1 MKGWRGPS
9 YEGEYPTLGYIV
21 LDWLHAHLPSPA
33 DDTQPFDPTD
43 EQYRLVLAWYRL
55 DPQSGRFIHRRGAIE
70 MAKGWGKSPLV
81 AALAICDFA
90 GPALFDGWDAS
101 GEPVARPWGTG
112 DDPAPWV
119 QVAANSEDQSENTYG
134 AIYAYLTARDGKVA
148 DSLGIDNGRT
158 RLFLKANPGAKLE
171 PVTASAG
178 SREGQRVTFAVL
190 DETHLWTRR
199 SGGLRLA
206 NTLRRNVAKMS
217 GRTLETTN
225 APILG
230 EHSVAEDT
238 GVAAENRE
246 AGVFLYTRRPT
257 VEPMPDWDDERMRTE
272 LARVYGD
279 ARWIDQDRILR
290 EIHDPATE
298 WSDALR
304 FYFNFRTTGAGR
316 AVDPRVWDDLRR
328 DGSDEDHPLIEVPSK
343 SRIGLGFDGS
353 ISRDATVLAGCTPD
367 GHGFLIRA
375 WVRPYDA
382 PEDWRVDRKDVRQTI
397 DETFARYDVGL
408 MLCDPPKWYSE
419 IEDWVTVF
427 GEERVVMLDTNQ
439 PRRFAPAVDRWL
451 TAIREGVHTNDGDR
465 LVRDHVL
472 SSQLRKVRINDDADD
487 GRTHYVL
494 IKGEDGRRI
503 DGAVADVLAYQ
514 AAVTMPEPMPAAGYI
529 PFDDEADW

>member
-1 MKGWRGPS
+1 
-9 YEGEYPTLGYIV
+9 
-21 LDWLHAHLPSPA
+21 
-33 DDTQPFDPTD
+33 
-43 EQYRLVLAWYRL
+43 
-55 DPQSGRFIHRRGAIE
+55 

-81 AALAICDFA
+81 AALALCDFA
-90 GPALFDGWDAS
+90 GPALFDGWDAG

-148 DSLGIDNGRT
+148 DAIGVDQGRT
-158 RLFLKANPGAKLE
+158 RLYLKANPGAKLE

-199 SGGLRLA
+199 SGGLKLA

-238 GVAAENRE
+238 GVAAENNE

-257 VEPMPDWDDERMRTE
+257 VEPMPDWDDERMKVE
-272 LARVYGD
+272 LAHVYGD

-290 EIHDPATE
+290 EVRDPATE

-304 FYFNFRTTGAGR
+304 FYFNTRTTGAGR
-316 AVDPRVWDDLRR
+316 AVDPRVWDDLARAAPVEA
-328 DGSDEDHPLIEVPSK
+328 GSP
-343 SRIGLGFDGS
+343 IGLGFDGS
-353 ISRDATVLAGCTPD
+353 ISRDATVLMGCTPD
-367 GHGFLIRA
+367 GYSFLIRA
-375 WVRPYDA
+375 WVRPPGA
-382 PEDWRVDRKDVRQTI
+382 VDWTVDRKDVRDAI
-397 DETFARYDVGL
+397 DGAFARYRVGL
-408 MLCDPPKWYSE
+408 MLCDPPKWQTE
-419 IEDWVTVF
+419 IEDWAKRW
-427 GEERVVMLDTNQ
+427 GEDRVVMLDTNQ
-439 PRRFAPAVDRWL
+439 PRRFAPATDRWL
-451 TAIREGVHTNDGDR
+451 TAIREGSHTHDGDP

-472 SSQLRKVRINDDADD
+472 SAQLRKVRITDDADD

-494 IKGEDGRRI
+494 VKGEDGKRI
-503 DGAVADVLAYQ
+503 DAAVADVLAFQ
-514 AAVTMPEPMPAAGYI
+514 AAMTMTPVAGPSIY
-529 PFDDEADW
+529 ETRGLLVL

>member
-1 MKGWRGPS
+1 VKGWRGPE
-9 YEGEYPTLGYIV
+9 YEGEYPTLGYAV
-21 LDWLHAHLPSPA
+21 LEWMHAHLPSPA

-55 DPQSGRFIHRRGAIE
+55 DPQSGRFLERRGSLE

-81 AALAICDFA
+81 AALALCEFA
-90 GPALFDGWDAS
+90 GPALFDGWDAH
-101 GEPVARPWGTG
+101 GDPVARPWGLG

-148 DSLGIDNGRT
+148 DAIGVDQGRT
-158 RLFLKANPGAKLE
+158 RLYLKANPGAKLE

-199 SGGLRLA
+199 SGGLKLA
-206 NTLRRNVAKMS
+206 NTLRRNVAKMN

-230 EHSVAEDT
+230 ERSVAEET
-238 GVAAENRE
+238 GIAAEDSE
-246 AGVFLYTRRPT
+246 PGVFLYARRPT
-257 VEPMPDWDDERMRTE
+257 KEPMEDWSDDQLMAE
-272 LARVYGD
+272 LRHVYGD
-279 ARWIDQDRILR
+279 ARWIDLDRILR
-290 EIHDPATE
+290 EVHDPATE

-304 FYFNFRTTGAGR
+304 FYFNTRTTGAGR

-328 DGSDEDHPLIEVPSK
+328 DTEVPTGAH
-343 SRIGLGFDGS
+343 IGLGFDGS
-353 ISRDATVLAGCTPD
+353 ISQDATVLVGCTLE

-375 WVRPYDA
+375 WVRPHDA
-382 PEDWRVDRKDVRQTI
+382 PPDWRVDRKDVRQTI
-397 DETFARYDVGL
+397 DDTFAKYNVGL
-408 MLCDPPKWYSE
+408 MLCDPPKWYTE
-419 IEDWVTVF
+419 IEDWIVAF
-427 GEERVVMLDTNQ
+427 GEDRVVMLDTNQ
-439 PRRFAPAVDRWL
+439 PRRFAPATDRWL
-451 TAIREGVHTNDGDR
+451 TAIREGAHTNDGDR
-465 LVRDHVL
+465 LIRDHVL
-472 SSQLRKVRINDDADD
+472 AAQLRKVRINDSDDD

-514 AAVTMPEPMPAAGYI
+514 AAQTMPPLEDNRVE
-529 PFDDEADW
+529 FFLL